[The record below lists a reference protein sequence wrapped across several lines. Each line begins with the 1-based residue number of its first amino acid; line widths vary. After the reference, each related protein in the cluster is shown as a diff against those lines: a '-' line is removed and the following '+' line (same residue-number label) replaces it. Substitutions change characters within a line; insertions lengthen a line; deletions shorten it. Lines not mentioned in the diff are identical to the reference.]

1 MKNGRWRHILI
12 VKLILI
18 LIILIIIINNYI
30 GTWEERQ
37 MATYLSVAIADIERD
52 DMITNT
58 AWIDY
63 LIFLFHP
70 FIIVYYYQYL
80 LLSYIYN
87 ESDEMVTNRLD
98 FIFILTLFSF
108 YWESGWRSP
117 FLKKGKWHSLQIVNL
132 STNKRNIVVKYLCH
146 EYSH

>member
-1 MKNGRWRHILI
+1 MSLKPKKPKLHGLISQIRYLKFEERQMATYFNSNYSNFTYNYNHIR
-12 VKLILI
+12 
-18 LIILIIIINNYI
+18 
-30 GTWEERQ
+30 TWEERQ

-108 YWESGWRSP
+108 Y
-117 FLKKGKWHSLQIVNL
+117 
-132 STNKRNIVVKYLCH
+132 
-146 EYSH
+146 

>member
-1 MKNGRWRHILI
+1 MATYSNSNHSDFIYDYNHIR
-12 VKLILI
+12 
-18 LIILIIIINNYI
+18 
-30 GTWEERQ
+30 TWEERQ

-80 LLSYIYN
+80 LLSYIYI

-108 YWESGWRSP
+108 Y
-117 FLKKGKWHSLQIVNL
+117 
-132 STNKRNIVVKYLCH
+132 
-146 EYSH
+146 